1 MPPIKTIKMLLP
13 NQRDLFDIPDEI
25 TYFNCAYISPSLKS
39 VTKAGRRG
47 MGKKSHPWTIT
58 PPDFFKE
65 SEEARSLFSQII
77 GSSSDNIAIIP
88 AVSYGIA
95 TAALNLPIK
104 KRGDVVVLE
113 EQFPS
118 NYYGWVENVKLM
130 DSELIVVSRPEEGSL
145 TSAILS
151 KINEKTAV
159 VALPNCHWTDGAI
172 IDLLKV
178 STRCRECGAALVL
191 DLAQSA
197 GAMPFSVN
205 EIDPDFVIA
214 PSYKWLLG
222 PYSLGFLYV
231 APRWQDCDPLEH
243 NWIDR
248 ANSENFADLVNYR
261 HEFQPGARKFD
272 VGERSNFALMPMAV
286 AALKQLLEWK
296 VENVSETLSALTETI
311 ALRATELGL
320 NVAAANERASHFI
333 GIRFLGGV
341 PKELLRTLAKRKVYV
356 SVRGNSVRV
365 SPHLYN
371 TDYDVDRLFDAFAAV
386 L

>member
-1 MPPIKTIKMLLP
+1 M
-13 NQRDLFDIPDEI
+13 R
-25 TYFNCAYISPSLKS
+25 
-39 VTKAGRRG
+39 
-47 MGKKSHPWTIT
+47 KKSQPWTIAS
-58 PPDFFKE
+58 PDFFKG

-77 GSSSDNIAIIP
+77 GSSSEDIAIIP

-95 TAALNLPIK
+95 TATLNLPIK
-104 KRGDVVVLE
+104 KNENVVVLK

-118 NYYGWVENVKLM
+118 NYYGWSENVKRTNG
-130 DSELIVVSRPEEGSL
+130 ELIVVSRPEKGSL

-151 KINEKTAV
+151 AINEKTAV
-159 VALPNCHWTDGAI
+159 VALPNCHWTDGAV
-172 IDLLKV
+172 IDLLEV
-178 STRCRECGAALVL
+178 STKCRQYGAALVL

-197 GAMPFSVN
+197 GAIPFSVK

-231 APRWQDCDPLEH
+231 APRWQNCAPLEH

-248 ANSENFADLVNYR
+248 ANSEDFAGLVNYR
-261 HEFQPGARKFD
+261 DEFQPGARKFD

-286 AALKQLLEWK
+286 AALKQLLEWD
-296 VENVSETLSALTETI
+296 VENVSETLAAFTETI

-320 NVAAANERASHFI
+320 NVAPANERASHLM
-333 GIRFLGGV
+333 GIHFLDGV
-341 PKELLRTLAKRKVYV
+341 PKELLGNLAERKVYV

-371 TDYDVDRLFDAFAAV
+371 TDNDVDRLFDALSAV

>member
-1 MPPIKTIKMLLP
+1 MLLP
-13 NQRDLFDIPDEI
+13 NQHHLFDIPDDV
-25 TYFNCAYISPSLKS
+25 TYLNCAYISPSLKS
-39 VTKAGRRG
+39 VTEAGRRG
-47 MGKKSHPWTIT
+47 MGKKSQPWSIT

-77 GSSSDNIAIIP
+77 DSSLEDIAIIP

-95 TAALNLPIK
+95 IAALNLPIK
-104 KRGDVVVLE
+104 KDENVVVLE

-118 NYYGWVENVKLM
+118 NYYVWSENVKRANG
-130 DSELIVVSRPEEGSL
+130 ELVVVKRPAEGSI
-145 TSAILS
+145 TSAILTAIS
-151 KINEKTAV
+151 EKTAV
-159 VALPNCHWTDGAI
+159 VALPNCHWTDGAV
-172 IDLLKV
+172 IDLIKI
-178 STRCRECGAALVL
+178 SEKCRQSGSALVL

-197 GAMPFSVN
+197 GAMPFSVK

-214 PSYKWLLG
+214 PCYKWLLG

-231 APRWQDCDPLEH
+231 APRRQSCDPLEH

-248 ANSENFADLVNYR
+248 ANSEDFTGLVNYR
-261 HEFQPGARKFD
+261 DEFQPGARKFD

-286 AALKQLLEWK
+286 AALKQLLEWD
-296 VENVSETLSALTETI
+296 VENVSETLAAFTETI
-311 ALRATELGL
+311 ALRATKLGL
-320 NVAAANERASHFI
+320 NVVPANERASHLM
-333 GIRFLGGV
+333 GIRFLDGV
-341 PKELLRTLAKRKVYV
+341 PKGLLEKLAERKVYV

-371 TDYDVDRLFDAFAAV
+371 TDDDAYRLFDALSAV

>member
-1 MPPIKTIKMLLP
+1 
-13 NQRDLFDIPDEI
+13 
-25 TYFNCAYISPSLKS
+25 
-39 VTKAGRRG
+39 
-47 MGKKSHPWTIT
+47 MGKKSQPWTIT
-58 PPDFFKE
+58 PLDFFKE
-65 SEEARSLFSQII
+65 SEEARILFSQII
-77 GSSSDNIAIIP
+77 GSSSEDIAIIP

-104 KRGDVVVLE
+104 KNENVVVLE

-118 NYYGWVENVKLM
+118 NYYGWVENVKRA
-130 DSELIVVSRPEEGSL
+130 DGELIVVSRPEEGSL
-145 TSAILS
+145 TKAVLTA
-151 KINEKTAV
+151 INEKTAV
-159 VALPNCHWTDGAI
+159 VALPNCHWTDGTV
-172 IDLLKV
+172 IDLLEV
-178 STRCRECGAALVL
+178 STKCRQYGAALVL

-197 GAMPFSVN
+197 GTIPFSVK
-205 EIDPDFVIA
+205 EIDPDFVIV

-231 APRWQDCDPLEH
+231 APRWQDCDPLEY

-248 ANSENFADLVNYR
+248 ANSEDFAGLVNYR
-261 HEFQPGARKFD
+261 DEFQPGSRKFD

-286 AALKQLLEWK
+286 AALKQLLEWD
-296 VENVSETLSALTETI
+296 VENICETLAAFTETI

-320 NVAAANERASHFI
+320 NVAPANERASHLM
-333 GIRFLGGV
+333 GIHFLEGV
-341 PKELLRTLAKRKVYV
+341 PKDLLGNLAERKVYV

-371 TDYDVDRLFDAFAAV
+371 TDNHVDRLFDALSAV